1 MMSDIDEVTLVDV
14 TKRFGGHVAV
24 DAISLAIRRG
34 EFFSLLGP
42 SGCGKTTTLR
52 MISGFEF
59 PTAGRIEIAGKLVND
74 VPAHRRNTNL
84 IFQHLALFPHLD
96 VFDNVAFGLRVKHVS
111 RRDIEKRVLESLEV
125 VGLGGLHRRRV
136 SQISGGQQQRVAIA
150 RALVN
155 EPAVL
160 LLDEPLGALDLK
172 LRMQMQIELKS
183 LQHRVGT
190 TFIYVTHDQGEALVM
205 SDRIA
210 VMSNGRVEQ
219 LGSGR
224 DIYLRPQTAFV
235 AAFIGETNLLHG
247 NVRGVDGDLAT
258 VSTASGDIRAAQNGP
273 LQERQQV
280 TVSLRPEIVRLQQ
293 LSANGASADGLR
305 GTIGDVIFLGSQIRY
320 EVALASGELLK
331 VDRPIDER
339 ILSAGDEIVAS
350 WDPQSVVVLSDNST
364 LGDIQQADSTPLPA

>member
-1 MMSDIDEVTLVDV
+1 MSDIHEVTLEEV
-14 TKRFGGHVAV
+14 TKRFGDHVAV
-24 DAISLAIRRG
+24 DSISLAIRRG

-59 PTAGRIEIAGKLVND
+59 PTTGRIEISGKLVND
-74 VPAHRRNTNL
+74 VPAHHRNTNL

-96 VFDNVAFGLRVKHVS
+96 VFGNIAFGLRIKRVS
-111 RRDIEKRVLESLEV
+111 RREIEKRVLDILEV

-219 LGSGR
+219 VGSGR
-224 DIYLRPQTAFV
+224 DVYLRPQTAFV
-235 AAFIGETNLLHG
+235 AAFIGETNLLQG
-247 NVRGVDGDLAT
+247 EVRGVDGDVAI
-258 VSTASGDIRAAQNGP
+258 VSTESGDVRAARNGP
-273 LQERQQV
+273 LQERQRV
-280 TVSLRPEIVRLQQ
+280 TVSLRPEILQLQQ
-293 LSANGASADGLR
+293 APATAATADGLS
-305 GTIGDVIFLGSQIRY
+305 GKIGEVIFLGSQIRY
-320 EVALASGELLK
+320 EITLPSGQLLK
-331 VDRPIDER
+331 VDRPIGEQVF
-339 ILSAGDEIVAS
+339 STGDEIVAS
-350 WDPQSVVVLSDNST
+350 WDPGSVVVLSDDPT
-364 LGDIQQADSTPLPA
+364 PGDVQQTDLAAPQPA

>member
-1 MMSDIDEVTLVDV
+1 
-14 TKRFGGHVAV
+14 
-24 DAISLAIRRG
+24 
-34 EFFSLLGP
+34 
-42 SGCGKTTTLR
+42 
-52 MISGFEF
+52 
-59 PTAGRIEIAGKLVND
+59 
-74 VPAHRRNTNL
+74 
-84 IFQHLALFPHLD
+84 
-96 VFDNVAFGLRVKHVS
+96 
-111 RRDIEKRVLESLEV
+111 
-125 VGLGGLHRRRV
+125 
-136 SQISGGQQQRVAIA
+136 
-150 RALVN
+150 
-155 EPAVL
+155 
-160 LLDEPLGALDLK
+160 
-172 LRMQMQIELKS
+172 
-183 LQHRVGT
+183 
-190 TFIYVTHDQGEALVM
+190 M

-320 EVALASGELLK
+320 EVALASGEVLK

-350 WDPQSVVVLSDNST
+350 WDPQSVVVISDNST